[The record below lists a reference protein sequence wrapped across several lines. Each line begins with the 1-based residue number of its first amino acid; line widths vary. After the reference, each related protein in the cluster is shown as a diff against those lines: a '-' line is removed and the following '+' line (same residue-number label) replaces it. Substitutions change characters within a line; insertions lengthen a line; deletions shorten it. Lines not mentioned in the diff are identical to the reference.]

1 MFTPRPV
8 FCCVYIGF
16 AFLPLFFSRM
26 EGTGEFEGA
35 VGSLEGR
42 FRGTFRATDT
52 EDGKLQS
59 FSNVNGTSEL
69 TIEY

>member
-1 MFTPRPV
+1 MDVCFD
-8 FCCVYIGF
+8 F
-16 AFLPLFFSRM
+16 ANGTFRAIQEGDIV

-42 FRGTFRATDT
+42 FRGTFRATDN